1 MLYSEMHFDIKT
13 SQVNLQVQKCM
24 KGLFKSLV
32 RHRPRRWRASV
43 PLPSQFDYRFS
54 KFRSYLGGSSTNF
67 CFTRTR
73 KPLKIQFQNLP
84 KFLTN
89 SALIKS
95 SHAKYL
101 YKMRSFFHASKFLFL
116 KFTNSPI
123 RIYKTLKSNWL
134 HPPSGQAVIS
144 AGQAPVST

>member
-1 MLYSEMHFDIKT
+1 MHFDIKT

-67 CFTRTR
+67 CFTRTW

-123 RIYKTLKSNWL
+123 TIYKTLKSNWL

-144 AGQAPVST
+144 AGQPPVST